1 MSILTDLLVD
11 CDLVIFDLDG
21 TLIDSHQLISKTF
34 VELAQEWD
42 LRNKPIDYYNQLIGL
57 PLEKI
62 VENEQI
68 PIGRVGEFIEE
79 FRNRL
84 GAKIVYETKVF
95 SGVFD
100 FLNLLEKSSKDFAIA
115 TSKPSEL
122 AKLALDSCGLSK
134 FKFFVQ
140 GTDGFLAKPNP
151 EVVLRCLNKFGTQS
165 AIMIGDRV
173 EDIKAASAAG
183 ISSIGLTLGYHIEQ
197 DLLNA
202 GATLVF
208 PNWIKLL
215 EAYD

>member
-11 CDLVIFDLDG
+11 CDLVIFGLDG

-95 SGVFD
+95 F
-100 FLNLLEKSSKDFAIA
+100 
-115 TSKPSEL
+115 
-122 AKLALDSCGLSK
+122 
-134 FKFFVQ
+134 
-140 GTDGFLAKPNP
+140 
-151 EVVLRCLNKFGTQS
+151 R
-165 AIMIGDRV
+165 RV
-173 EDIKAASAAG
+173 
-183 ISSIGLTLGYHIEQ
+183 
-197 DLLNA
+197 
-202 GATLVF
+202 
-208 PNWIKLL
+208 
-215 EAYD
+215 